1 MKGLATLVSSGL
13 ILARPKPSSR
23 KPQHL
28 CLDKAYDYDE
38 IDKLVAAHGYI
49 AHIKRRGQS
58 DQPGVGETVYPP
70 RRWKVE
76 RTISWLNNMR
86 KLRTRWEKKAE
97 NYQALVMLASALLLY
112 RLIVLG

>member
-1 MKGLATLVSSGL
+1 LDAGLLV
-13 ILARPKPSSR
+13 ARPKPSRR
-23 KPQHL
+23 KRQHL
-28 CLDKAYDYDE
+28 CLDKAYDYTE
-38 IDKLVAAHGYI
+38 IDQLVAAHGYV

-58 DQPGVGETVYPP
+58 DQAGIGEVVHPA

-76 RTISWLNNMR
+76 RTISWISTMR

-97 NYQALVMLASALLLY
+97 NYQALVMLASALIIY